1 MKNILVHLSLILRHL
16 KSFTDF
22 MVMYSMGGCDSAEL
36 IMPAVVLCS
45 VRRSALSQVAAG
57 IAAGI

>member
-1 MKNILVHLSLILRHL
+1 
-16 KSFTDF
+16 
-22 MVMYSMGGCDSAEL
+22 MGGCDSAEL